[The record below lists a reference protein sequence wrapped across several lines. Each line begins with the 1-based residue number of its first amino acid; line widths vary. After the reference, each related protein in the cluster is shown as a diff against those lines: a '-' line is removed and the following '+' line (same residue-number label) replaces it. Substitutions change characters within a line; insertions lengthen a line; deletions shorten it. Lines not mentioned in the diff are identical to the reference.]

1 MFHFQF
7 YLFNKFTV
15 NFDCVLCF
23 LNKNTFLKKIQTA
36 CIYTYVC
43 IQFTLSWA
51 TWSHVCSYWCGA
63 ILMTDRCHA
72 CARSDAVAKGPWP
85 CVQNKHWYKSDTQ
98 KKKHTQYDLHP
109 SSPVLWQNA
118 FCNVKAGTDPLVAE
132 LFVSFSTVQGASCRK
147 TEREWSS
154 DRRGMCS
161 LTRRPMP
168 CSADIKSELWK
179 LCFL

>member
-1 MFHFQF
+1 MYIHICMHSVHAQLNNVITCLQLFMRS
-7 YLFNKFTV
+7 YLWQIDATLVPEAMPLQKDPGPVCRISTDTN
-15 NFDCVLCF
+15 
-23 LNKNTFLKKIQTA
+23 QT
-36 CIYTYVC
+36 
-43 IQFTLSWA
+43 
-51 TWSHVCSYWCGA
+51 H
-63 ILMTDRCHA
+63 R
-72 CARSDAVAKGPWP
+72 K
-85 CVQNKHWYKSDTQ
+85 

-154 DRRGMCS
+154 DRRGMCT

-168 CSADIKSELWK
+168 CSADIKIWTLKVVLPLSL
-179 LCFL
+179 